1 MQEIFSGKTLQRG
14 CAGTPECRQPHTGG
28 AAQGAGGR
36 RTPADTRKKQ
46 LTSGPPLSPRPAS
59 VPPGSKGEADTDNIS
74 QRAPRQVRPQGSGK
88 RSSAAA
94 ADHASIVRRPCKHR
108 PQTMQASSAD
118 RASIVRGP
126 CKRPA
131 NGRRAP
137 PPTRTAIPLPP
148 FTFPHNALSVSGLRR
163 DDFSLSSGGLIQAR
177 FLENKNLQ
185 GPIYYFLM
193 TVC

>member
-94 ADHASIVRRPCKHR
+94 ADHASIVR
-108 PQTMQASSAD
+108 
-118 RASIVRGP
+118 GP

-137 PPTRTAIPLPP
+137 PPTRTAILLPP